1 MSKRPVFWLTP
12 GLRSDL
18 YDTKYTSPG
27 RGGARVYTPHA
38 PLYNPHPV
46 SVGGTHRGPNI
57 LGIGGK
63 CRAIGGS
70 REGLRDQNQRATAPV
85 ATFASCARP
94 ERRSGAKSTDAGAL
108 WPFPCWY
115 S

>member
-1 MSKRPVFWLTP
+1 MIRNIP
-12 GLRSDL
+12 
-18 YDTKYTSPG
+18 
-27 RGGARVYTPHA
+27 ARDEAAREFTLHM
-38 PLYNPHPV
+38 PLCIIPTQYEW
-46 SVGGTHRGPNI
+46 GGTHRGPNI

-94 ERRSGAKSTDAGAL
+94 EKRSGAKSTGAGAL

-115 S
+115 SAP